1 MRRKKTLEPQLSSC
15 DLKSAAIS
23 LPSASDATEA
33 GSTFRGFPL
42 SSARGPRMGQEQ
54 GPGGKRRSERKGRLR
69 GKEDRVGARYTPQVR
84 GFPPAPLAPAISFG
98 TSDNS
103 GAREQVAPPDVHLRH
118 TQPAEGQP
126 GLPPYMA
133 DFRRSGQA
141 DGSTFVHDPCCSIGC
156 ASVSGPVT
164 PNGTVSLP
172 RCVARVCALAPGLPE
187 AAAAEMR
194 QTFLSQ

>member
-54 GPGGKRRSERKGRLR
+54 GPGGKRRSERKERLR

-103 GAREQVAPPDVHLRH
+103 GAREQVAPPRCTPATYAACGRSAWAPSLHGGFQTFWTSRWVDFCARSVLFDWVCERVWTRH
-118 TQPAEGQP
+118 AQRHCLST
-126 GLPPYMA
+126 
-133 DFRRSGQA
+133 SVC
-141 DGSTFVHDPCCSIGC
+141 GS
-156 ASVSGPVT
+156 
-164 PNGTVSLP
+164 
-172 RCVARVCALAPGLPE
+172 RVCLGPRSP
-187 AAAAEMR
+187 
-194 QTFLSQ
+194 